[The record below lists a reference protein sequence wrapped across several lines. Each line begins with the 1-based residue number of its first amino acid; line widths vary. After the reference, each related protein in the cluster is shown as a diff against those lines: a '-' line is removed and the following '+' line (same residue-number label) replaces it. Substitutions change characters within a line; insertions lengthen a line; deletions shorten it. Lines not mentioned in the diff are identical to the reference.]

1 MPPTETTPLII
12 NSKTPWYKSH
22 RYLLAVIC
30 VSVVAADFG
39 NALSF
44 APQMKIFESLI
55 CKHFLGRDPI
65 DGADDDVWK
74 SSPVQTELA
83 LINGWKETFDQ
94 IPGILLALIY
104 GLAADRVGRKPIL
117 LLALTGLLAEEIFIR
132 LISWWNYAGYVP
144 LRAIWLTPLFQIIGG
159 GPATAT
165 SMAYSIITD
174 SFPASK
180 R

>member
-1 MPPTETTPLII
+1 MPATETTPFIA
-12 NSKTPWYKSH
+12 SPKTPWYKSA

-55 CKHFLGRDPI
+55 CKQCLGRDPI
-65 DGADDDVWK
+65 DGADDDVCK
-74 SSPVQTELA
+74 SSRVQTELA
-83 LINGWKETFDQ
+83 LINGWKGTFDQ
-94 IPGILLALIY
+94 IPGILFALIY

-117 LLALTGLLAEEIFIR
+117 LLALTGLFAEEIFIR

-144 LRAIWLTPLFQIIGG
+144 LRAIWLTPFFQIIGG

-165 SMAYSIITD
+165 SHGIFYHYRFIS
-174 SFPASK
+174 SE
-180 R
+180 